1 MTHEPLHLQFLSGCL
16 VSQRAMRERQSQSVT
31 VCEGTCMKHS
41 SSDSMDID
49 RAVADGMDALVLAV
63 VFGWLVILAK
73 EHLADLAPH
82 TNALFALVY
91 FKAVDNTHKA
101 ESKDTAFILTKLVNA
116 INCTLKV

>member
-1 MTHEPLHLQFLSGCL
+1 MTHEPLQLQVLAGHLVTQVAIPEWQYQF
-16 VSQRAMRERQSQSVT
+16 VA

-49 RAVADGMDALVLAV
+49 RAVADGMDALVLAAQWDRLV
-63 VFGWLVILAK
+63 VLAK

-82 TNALFALVY
+82 ANALFALVY

-116 INCTLKV
+116 VNCTLKV

>member
-1 MTHEPLHLQFLSGCL
+1 MSHYTCCFLSGCL
-16 VSQRAMRERQSQSVT
+16 FTQGAMRERQYQFVA

-82 TNALFALVY
+82 ANALFALVY

-116 INCTLKV
+116 VNCTLKV

>member
-1 MTHEPLHLQFLSGCL
+1 MTHEPLHLQFFSGCL
-16 VSQRAMRERQSQSVT
+16 FSQRAMRERRSQFVA

-49 RAVADGMDALVLAV
+49 RAVADGMDALVLAG

-73 EHLADLAPH
+73 EHLADLSPH
-82 TNALFALVY
+82 ANALFALVY

>member
-1 MTHEPLHLQFLSGCL
+1 MTHEPLQLQKQSGRL
-16 VSQRAMRERQSQSVT
+16 VTQGAMRERHSQFEA
-31 VCEGTCMKHS
+31 VCEGTCMKRS
-41 SSDSMDID
+41 SSDSMDRE

-63 VFGWLVILAK
+63 IFGSLVVLAK

-82 TNALFALVY
+82 ANALFALVY

-116 INCTLKV
+116 IDCTLKV

>member
-1 MTHEPLHLQFLSGCL
+1 
-16 VSQRAMRERQSQSVT
+16 
-31 VCEGTCMKHS
+31 MKHS

-82 TNALFALVY
+82 ANALFALVY

-116 INCTLKV
+116 VNCTLKV

>member
-1 MTHEPLHLQFLSGCL
+1 MTHEPLQLQVLAGCL
-16 VSQRAMRERQSQSVT
+16 VTQGAMRERQSQPVA
-31 VCEGTCMKHS
+31 VCEGTCMKRS

-49 RAVADGMDALVLAV
+49 RAVADGFYALVLAAQWDRLV
-63 VFGWLVILAK
+63 VLAK

-82 TNALFALVY
+82 ANALFALVY